1 MKKSFFLFFLTFPFK
16 ALAASCC
23 GGGFSVPALILG
35 DDKAQLTSTYSYAQV
50 SDDVLS
56 TGRWLKRD
64 DKNQTQTLK
73 LEGAVLFSESLQG
86 GFSLP
91 ILSKTADATPTSQGI
106 GDIGLYLGHETFPET
121 TYSRW
126 KPKGVAFLQI
136 NLPTSPS
143 IYDFSA
149 KNSNESRGRGF
160 YSLGAGVALTKTW
173 IIWDANLSAEVHRSI
188 SRSVNNDALGG
199 AIELLPGW
207 GLSQTIGLGWN
218 YKDLR
223 LGGSIVYFYE
233 DAIESRGGTSS
244 EGAMQRNFTA
254 SLSASYMVDS
264 ESAVTASYSDQALL
278 GDPTNSS
285 LSKTINVSYQKR
297 WPR

>member
-1 MKKSFFLFFLTFPFK
+1 MKKLFFLFILAVPFK
-16 ALAASCC
+16 TFAASCC

-35 DDKAQLTSTYSYAQV
+35 DDKAQLTSTYSYANV

-56 TGRWLKRD
+56 DGRWLKRD
-64 DKNQTQTLK
+64 DKNLTQTLK
-73 LEGAVLFSESLQG
+73 LEGALLLSESLQG
-86 GFSLP
+86 GFGLP
-91 ILSKTADATPTSQGI
+91 VLSKTAESTPASQGI
-106 GDIGLYLGHETFPET
+106 GDIALYLGHETFPET
-121 TYSRW
+121 SYSRW
-126 KPKGVAFLQI
+126 KPKGVTFIQI

-149 KNSNESRGRGF
+149 GNSNESRGKGF
-160 YSLGAGVALTKTW
+160 YSVGAGVALTKSWVT
-173 IIWDANLSAEVHRSI
+173 WDANFSAEIHRSFA
-188 SRSVNNDALGG
+188 RAVNNEALGG
-199 AIELLPGW
+199 TIELLPGW
-207 GLSQTIGLGWN
+207 GSSQTVGLGWN

-223 LGGSIVYFYE
+223 LGGSVVYFYE

-244 EGAMQRNFTA
+244 DGAMQRNFTA
-254 SLSASYMVDS
+254 SLSASYMLGQ
-264 ESAVTASYSDQALL
+264 ESALTASYSDQALL